1 MKLLRSFS
9 GFIVDVVGDDDADK
23 NVNVEMPTLLKSQSF
38 APNLPTARSFSNS
51 IYCTPSYSSTV
62 AKHHFKILFYKCKN
76 WSDCFKVT
84 VNALRI

>member
-38 APNLPTARSFSNS
+38 
-51 IYCTPSYSSTV
+51 CTEFTDCPV
-62 AKHHFKILFYKCKN
+62 VFKFDILYTK
-76 WSDCFKVT
+76 
-84 VNALRI
+84 